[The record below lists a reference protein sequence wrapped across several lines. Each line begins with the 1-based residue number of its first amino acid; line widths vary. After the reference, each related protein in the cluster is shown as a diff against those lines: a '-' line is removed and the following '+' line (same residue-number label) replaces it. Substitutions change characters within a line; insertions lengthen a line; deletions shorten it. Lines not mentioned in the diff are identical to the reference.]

1 MTMHYFSTT
10 TCQDV
15 EIDLASAKLPAVL
28 DAYNSLF
35 DRADSGGAYPG
46 SKAWTKAKVY
56 SDQLADLVA
65 ARPEIEAYRAKIA
78 DDKRAARMAGKDIM
92 GM

>member
-1 MTMHYFSTT
+1 MRYFSTT
-10 TCQDV
+10 TYQDI
-15 EIDLASAKLPAVL
+15 EIDLAAVELPAVL

-35 DRADSGGAYPG
+35 SQSDDGGAYPG

-56 SDQLADLVA
+56 ADQLDALIV

-78 DDKRAARMAGKDIM
+78 DDKRAARLSGKDIA
-92 GM
+92 GL